1 VKAFQPVVIRSEFN
15 ETLSGTIDG
24 SNKVFTTTKKF
35 VLGSTRVY
43 LNGLKNRLN
52 TDYVE
57 SDENEIT
64 MDEAPR
70 TGDSLCIDYVIK

>member
-70 TGDSLCIDYVIK
+70 TGDSLYINYVIK